1 MQTLPEAAKSEADE
15 NTCQIDFILGTISS
29 ELGQSAK
36 RCAEIQWVISELL
49 ERAHHPN
56 LSAELHVLQDI
67 DRIQQTLEDI
77 STLLETM
84 AEPMKGV
91 AFARGPLTDSVKLDS
106 LRVRLFRMLPQ
117 TGAGQTEQQQHTLE
131 KDEITWF

>member
-1 MQTLPEAAKSEADE
+1 MRARSKAAKPEADH
-15 NTCQIDFILGTISS
+15 NTCQIDYILGTIAG

-77 STLLETM
+77 SALLGTM

-91 AFARGPLTDSVKLDS
+91 AFARDPLTDSVKLDS
-106 LRVRLFRMLPQ
+106 LRTRLFRMAA
-117 TGAGQTEQQQHTLE
+117 TGASQAEQPQHGPD